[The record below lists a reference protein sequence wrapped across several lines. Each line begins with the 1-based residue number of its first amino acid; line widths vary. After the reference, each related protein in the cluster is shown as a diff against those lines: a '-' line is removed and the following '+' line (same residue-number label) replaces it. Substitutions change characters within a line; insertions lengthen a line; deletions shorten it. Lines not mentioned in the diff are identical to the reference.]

1 MWLFFCNLHETK
13 FITMSKLSEIV
24 YNIKNLQNKGTHT
37 DDVKLGDRQL
47 EFIINHF
54 RAELAAQRYN
64 TNKSLEGFYQE
75 LVDVK
80 LESTKDFRPYRD
92 TVGILKSK
100 IQLPSF
106 ATSHLNGNIVN
117 YVGPRDEFLGFQQS
131 SVNYFNLDLENP
143 FILNTF
149 FTVNN
154 YLYVATKEF
163 RTIRE
168 VFVRGV
174 ISNPRKG
181 IEFNSSSKLMGLDWE
196 YPIPEGL
203 IGQLNNMIINNE
215 YRWMSIVPSDLLNDG
230 KDAEQQG
237 N

>member
-1 MWLFFCNLHETK
+1 
-13 FITMSKLSEIV
+13 MSRLSEII

-75 LVDVK
+75 LIDVK
-80 LESTKDFRPYRD
+80 LEATKDFRAYNPD
-92 TVGILKSK
+92 VVLLKSK
-100 IQLPSF
+100 NSMPSF
-106 ATSHLNGNIVN
+106 STSHFKGGIVN
-117 YVGPRDEFLGFQQS
+117 FIGSRDGFMGFQQS
-131 SVNYFNLDLENP
+131 EVHCFNIDLENP
-143 FILNTF
+143 FVQNTYF
-149 FTVNN
+149 IVGNS
-154 YLYVATKEF
+154 LYIATKEYK
-163 RTIRE
+163 TMRE
-168 VFVRGV
+168 VFARGV
-174 ISNPRKG
+174 LSNPRKA
-181 IEFNSSSKLMGLDWE
+181 IEFNSGEDLLGLDWE

-215 YRWMSIVPSDLLNDG
+215 YRWMSIIPSDLINDG